1 MKFSRRG
8 FVAGGLATGGLFAS
22 GCAGTI
28 GEPIED
34 ALSGIDP
41 PQFGPGNRFEAM
53 LRQIEGDADG
63 TLGVEL
69 FDVATGVSV
78 GLANDRRF
86 GHCSSFK
93 LSLAAKVLQ
102 RHASGED
109 DADRRIRWSEHDLM
123 AVSPFTERRLAEGAT
138 LRELAEATQKY
149 SDNAAANILLREIG
163 GPVALTGFWRSI
175 GDEQS
180 RLDRTEPELNNV
192 PVTEVRDTTTPAA
205 MARTV
210 AKLVYGDILPEP
222 ERALLRQ
229 WMIDTPTGA
238 RRVRAGLREG
248 WVAGDKT
255 GTSIW
260 PKEKGGMG
268 SLYVDIGFVE
278 LPEAGEDWR
287 SGPITFATY
296 FRTREPSDGIDPAAE
311 AALARVGQVLTRFA
325 RDGGDWPF

>member
-1 MKFSRRG
+1 MKLSRRG
-8 FVAGGLATGGLFAS
+8 FVAGSLATGGLLAS
-22 GCAGTI
+22 GCSGTL
-28 GEPIED
+28 EKPIED
-34 ALSGIDP
+34 ALGNLDP
-41 PQFGPGNRFEAM
+41 PQFVPGNRFEAM
-53 LRQIEGDADG
+53 LRQIEGEADG

-69 FDVATGVSV
+69 FDIATGVSV
-78 GLANDRRF
+78 GINADRRF

-102 RHASGED
+102 RHSTGED
-109 DADRRIRWSEHDLM
+109 DAERRVAWSADDLM
-123 AVSPFTERRLAEGAT
+123 FVSPFTERRLGEGAT

-175 GDEQS
+175 GDAQS
-180 RLDRTEPELNNV
+180 RLDRYEPELNDV
-192 PVTEVRDTTTPAA
+192 PVTEYRDTTTPPA

-210 AKLVYGDILPEP
+210 AKLAYGDVLPAE
-222 ERALLRQ
+222 ERAQLRQ
-229 WMIDTPTGA
+229 WMIETPTGA
-238 RRVRAGLREG
+238 RRVRAGLPEG

-260 PKEKGGMG
+260 PGMG

-278 LPEAGEDWR
+278 VPASDKEWR
-287 SGPITFATY
+287 TGPITFATY
-296 FRTREPSDGIDPAAE
+296 FRTREPKDGMDPGAE
-311 AALARVGQVLTRFA
+311 AALARVGEVLTRFS